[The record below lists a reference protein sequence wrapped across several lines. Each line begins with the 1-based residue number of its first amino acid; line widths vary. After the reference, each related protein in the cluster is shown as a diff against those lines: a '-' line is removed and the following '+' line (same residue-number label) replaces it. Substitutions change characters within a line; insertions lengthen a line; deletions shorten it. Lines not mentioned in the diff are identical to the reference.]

1 MARLRFPG
9 CPGQR
14 IGRNGV
20 TFEDNKSRLQCDPS
34 LSAVSNLQRSFNCF
48 YELFGASDED
58 EEFEG
63 FSPRDVRKALQKL
76 RHFSGDTSE
85 LCHKDELVSDV
96 IPIKPADKLTGRSN
110 LPPDPGGGGN
120 QAAERPRDAVP
131 AKQSKL
137 PVPEKLPETHDNRER
152 RRASG
157 RQAAQRLLDR
167 AKRGRNKAPPKKE
180 SAESRNGALTT
191 RNGCFQLPAVSARSS
206 RRIIPRKRYLE
217 DSEEDVPQ
225 QLHIQKKK
233 GIVAQ
238 LPAVPEGAPAEGS
251 DDGTGRVSLQEEGSS
266 GERIAGRTDDSSCHL
281 ETDQS
286 AAEGDSAAER
296 MGLFD
301 QPLVVQGKRPWKPS
315 LKVQLRLSEANLG
328 SPFAFKGSR
337 RGSQTTSSADSTR
350 ESIKRDMVSRYAE
363 IMATR
368 EDGPSAEV
376 PNSPPGTA
384 PLEDKV
390 AAKIARLL
398 KSQWENRLGSGGG
411 GPRRNVVLRKARLR
425 LSQRTLKKLRQ
436 PLEESAEESVV
447 SEVTPEVGAEEIA
460 EPPRKQRE
468 RRVPPLNGIKRVA
481 EKGSSVTS
489 SESKCS
495 VCQQYKRSAELS
507 IRYGQY
513 ACRFCFRFYAAF
525 LRKPKKFVCPKDGN
539 CNLAQPSKCKGCLVH
554 ACWNLF
560 DIPAPLKHRM
570 QRHLRP
576 PRGDCR
582 PRRPPRKRRLS
593 EDKTRAENLSEMPKP
608 VLSSPEDS
616 QDTLTSSSD
625 SIKST
630 HGPRI
635 KHVCRRAAVV
645 LGQKRATFSPAP
657 AGRISLS
664 ALSEED
670 KSRLAVHHSSQE
682 EDSSPE
688 VPERNRRKDDGKKRD
703 DSGGRKRDEGGPEEG
718 PREEGRRQRARKRR
732 RATSPAAAREVAAA
746 GERELPPPEEQGQQE
761 GREGTATS
769 DGENK
774 VGQQEKQ
781 GAEEAEEVP
790 SAPEAK
796 KRKSETDETG
806 AGAPMAEQL
815 DQLVRQVKQEDVSDE
830 LGPPATQPSRTV
842 SPDITEDKEQ
852 PSEAPMEDLA
862 SDKSGEGEV
871 PVETSRSGRALRR
884 KTDQHRAS
892 GANFGY
898 VRVRKGR
905 CNQCPGCLAEDCG
918 KCVCCRDKKKF
929 GGKNLLK
936 QACLHRRCSNLS
948 LKPWN
953 RPALTEASEA
963 ELASEQS
970 QRSPPESCK
979 IEEEAGDKPEAESRT
994 RRKPK
999 RMLPPKPV
1007 QRYRPKLDKYKRLL
1021 RQKEKAGKKA
1031 KTPRSQLAKNKTARK
1046 LLAAKCKTEAPCG
1059 GDAEESRGTKENG
1072 SLASG
1077 VTAEQET
1084 GSQGSW
1090 ENSNGSTSTANSST
1104 GGSNSVA
1111 AKEARL
1117 QAKMYAPLVP
1127 KVVDHPLSSRQLS
1140 KKSVGHGNQPLV
1152 QALLWDEYERSKL
1165 LSSGFPLVSA
1175 KQFAV
1180 QAVCFLC
1187 GSAGEEE
1194 LLFCTV
1200 CCEPYHWFCLD
1211 TEEVPQPGMDR
1222 ECWCC
1227 PRCQA
1232 CIVCGHRSSQL
1243 LRCNKC
1249 QQMYHTDCLG
1259 PGYPS
1264 KPSRKKKI
1272 WVCIKCICCKSCG
1285 ATSSKNSSW
1294 NFDLSLCHECMLLR
1308 EKGNY
1313 CPLCEKC
1320 YEDDDYE
1327 SMMVQCSQC
1336 QKWIH
1341 ARCDG
1346 ISEELYQVLSLLPE
1360 TELYLCRLCEPD
1372 SPRLWLGTAERVLQ
1386 ERLRC
1391 IMNSLIELQKASKD
1405 RCQVLEQA
1413 VPTPPDLMAL
1423 PDETQDKDGSF
1434 DSTQPTAALPRTE
1447 LHFVDLIKV
1456 QRRLECGEYT
1466 TVKEFCEDVLQAT
1479 TDSRVSVQMVRDLLG
1494 KLLEEAFPNLRP
1506 SPLPPTP
1513 PHEPSAL
1520 LGTPGSLL
1528 LADAQPGVLRDTAEQ
1543 GVDSRQCVL
1552 CGQPGDDSCNKS
1564 GRLLYAGQDNW
1575 VHVNCALWS
1584 AEVFE
1589 QGDGAL
1595 HRVHSAISRGRY
1607 LRCEVCGIV
1616 GATVGCCVRGCPAN
1630 FHFGCAQAA
1639 QAVFQADKKVFC
1651 SFHQGNVN
1659 REVVEGDKFSVCRA
1673 VYVDQQ
1679 DVNSKWQKAWEGTLA
1694 QEMTVIA
1701 GAMSIECLG
1710 YLTEASDLENVLVP
1724 VNYRCRRMF
1733 WSTQNPRQRVV
1744 YVCRT
1749 YEVRPPRP
1757 PPCEED
1763 WGINVTTAH
1772 DDPPPCVSALAQC
1785 DISSENCDNTG
1796 GGLAMPTSEALTAPP
1811 SAPDLDDLDAKILDE
1826 LARCVQNSDSQM
1838 DFAELLENISR
1849 SCDPAA
1855 ASARNSGG
1863 GGGSSS
1869 SSSSSVAPTASVNS
1883 GGSEFAE
1890 AATSATPPVVANQ
1903 SLTVC
1908 QDKSVRSVDVAKCE
1922 AATASVVDGQDQ
1934 QPFHR
1939 DSVHGAVEDPPA
1951 SAVPLPEAHVTVQ
1964 SDGQQLGSS
1973 GATSPALKFVAKP
1986 VKQQQQSVCGC
1997 TCENRT
2003 AKAVASKLAM
2013 TPSRVRSRPAA
2024 SPKTILPKVPGSQS
2038 QGCQQRSRPA
2048 PLPTATPPTPASAAA
2063 SPSPAAPAPAK
2074 SNFNGATGPSGPVTL
2089 PRHPPVAATQPLVS
2103 YSPYAYNFPMIN
2115 QFPST
2120 INMTSVSCDKFEVYE
2135 VPGGTIIIP
2144 RQHYRLE
2151 NCVSTLSMAAAG
2163 AQVAYLGSLP
2173 LVAAPFMQPAAPPLA
2188 FIGGLGGQAAAPVMP
2203 LALQSPGVCGQVPLV
2218 AGGGLVAN
2226 AGVVAP
2232 GVASAGLMTSVTSQ
2246 TSVKQCAKAAMMRKR
2261 MLQSG
2266 KQVTKT
2272 IVAQSQTF
2280 VARERCAKCV
2290 VLPVRTAA
2298 ATTAGVA
2305 TAGDT
2310 LKVAPA
2316 ATAASP
2322 LAAPVVTPASTT
2334 SAPSPPV
2341 LPAVAQAQR
2350 SAPSP
2355 RFTPSQTRRRS
2366 SSVDRD
2372 VCHQCFCRRRSRRS
2386 ARAPQESP
2394 RGAGDSGSLGAESIF
2409 ALLQKAAQRILQ
2421 DGWPTDTDPEPCPPT
2436 SSNAVQPDGKEPV
2449 HSTVGSLPPAVPLRE
2464 EVRSSHFDRPY
2475 IVYEISS
2482 EDGFLHSSPDA
2493 HEVWRYL
2500 FEKLQDA
2507 RAGANMQP
2515 LTNDDVDGFALMGL
2529 THKAVV
2535 YLTEQLRGADN
2546 CENYIF
2552 KYHKRNSTKLPENPS
2567 GCARL
2572 EGFKSRGHHDMF
2584 KFLASAH
2591 RSPPCYDPSS
2601 DNGDEVEVLHKS
2613 SRRLTSLDLP
2623 MAMRFRHLKNTAKEA
2638 VGVYRSS
2645 IHGRGLYCKRNI
2657 DGGEMI
2663 IEYAGEVIRAALT
2676 DKREKYYESKG
2687 IGCYMFRIDDHE
2699 VVDATMHG
2707 NAARFINHSCE
2718 PNCYS
2723 KVITVDNKKHIVIFA
2738 LRSILKGEELTYDY
2752 KFPIEDV
2759 KIPCSCGSRRC
2770 RKFLN

>member
-1 MARLRFPG
+1 
-9 CPGQR
+9 
-14 IGRNGV
+14 
-20 TFEDNKSRLQCDPS
+20 
-34 LSAVSNLQRSFNCF
+34 
-48 YELFGASDED
+48 
-58 EEFEG
+58 
-63 FSPRDVRKALQKL
+63 
-76 RHFSGDTSE
+76 
-85 LCHKDELVSDV
+85 
-96 IPIKPADKLTGRSN
+96 
-110 LPPDPGGGGN
+110 
-120 QAAERPRDAVP
+120 
-131 AKQSKL
+131 
-137 PVPEKLPETHDNRER
+137 
-152 RRASG
+152 
-157 RQAAQRLLDR
+157 
-167 AKRGRNKAPPKKE
+167 
-180 SAESRNGALTT
+180 
-191 RNGCFQLPAVSARSS
+191 
-206 RRIIPRKRYLE
+206 
-217 DSEEDVPQ
+217 
-225 QLHIQKKK
+225 
-233 GIVAQ
+233 
-238 LPAVPEGAPAEGS
+238 
-251 DDGTGRVSLQEEGSS
+251 
-266 GERIAGRTDDSSCHL
+266 
-281 ETDQS
+281 
-286 AAEGDSAAER
+286 
-296 MGLFD
+296 
-301 QPLVVQGKRPWKPS
+301 
-315 LKVQLRLSEANLG
+315 
-328 SPFAFKGSR
+328 
-337 RGSQTTSSADSTR
+337 
-350 ESIKRDMVSRYAE
+350 
-363 IMATR
+363 
-368 EDGPSAEV
+368 
-376 PNSPPGTA
+376 
-384 PLEDKV
+384 
-390 AAKIARLL
+390 
-398 KSQWENRLGSGGG
+398 
-411 GPRRNVVLRKARLR
+411 
-425 LSQRTLKKLRQ
+425 
-436 PLEESAEESVV
+436 
-447 SEVTPEVGAEEIA
+447 
-460 EPPRKQRE
+460 
-468 RRVPPLNGIKRVA
+468 
-481 EKGSSVTS
+481 
-489 SESKCS
+489 
-495 VCQQYKRSAELS
+495 
-507 IRYGQY
+507 
-513 ACRFCFRFYAAF
+513 
-525 LRKPKKFVCPKDGN
+525 
-539 CNLAQPSKCKGCLVH
+539 
-554 ACWNLF
+554 
-560 DIPAPLKHRM
+560 
-570 QRHLRP
+570 
-576 PRGDCR
+576 
-582 PRRPPRKRRLS
+582 
-593 EDKTRAENLSEMPKP
+593 
-608 VLSSPEDS
+608 
-616 QDTLTSSSD
+616 
-625 SIKST
+625 
-630 HGPRI
+630 
-635 KHVCRRAAVV
+635 
-645 LGQKRATFSPAP
+645 
-657 AGRISLS
+657 
-664 ALSEED
+664 
-670 KSRLAVHHSSQE
+670 
-682 EDSSPE
+682 
-688 VPERNRRKDDGKKRD
+688 
-703 DSGGRKRDEGGPEEG
+703 
-718 PREEGRRQRARKRR
+718 
-732 RATSPAAAREVAAA
+732 
-746 GERELPPPEEQGQQE
+746 
-761 GREGTATS
+761 
-769 DGENK
+769 
-774 VGQQEKQ
+774 
-781 GAEEAEEVP
+781 
-790 SAPEAK
+790 
-796 KRKSETDETG
+796 
-806 AGAPMAEQL
+806 
-815 DQLVRQVKQEDVSDE
+815 
-830 LGPPATQPSRTV
+830 
-842 SPDITEDKEQ
+842 
-852 PSEAPMEDLA
+852 
-862 SDKSGEGEV
+862 
-871 PVETSRSGRALRR
+871 
-884 KTDQHRAS
+884 
-892 GANFGY
+892 
-898 VRVRKGR
+898 
-905 CNQCPGCLAEDCG
+905 
-918 KCVCCRDKKKF
+918 
-929 GGKNLLK
+929 
-936 QACLHRRCSNLS
+936 
-948 LKPWN
+948 
-953 RPALTEASEA
+953 
-963 ELASEQS
+963 
-970 QRSPPESCK
+970 
-979 IEEEAGDKPEAESRT
+979 
-994 RRKPK
+994 
-999 RMLPPKPV
+999 
-1007 QRYRPKLDKYKRLL
+1007 
-1021 RQKEKAGKKA
+1021 
-1031 KTPRSQLAKNKTARK
+1031 
-1046 LLAAKCKTEAPCG
+1046 
-1059 GDAEESRGTKENG
+1059 
-1072 SLASG
+1072 
-1077 VTAEQET
+1077 
-1084 GSQGSW
+1084 
-1090 ENSNGSTSTANSST
+1090 
-1104 GGSNSVA
+1104 
-1111 AKEARL
+1111 
-1117 QAKMYAPLVP
+1117 MYAPLVP

-1165 LSSGFPLVSA
+1165 ISSGFPLVSA

-1194 LLFCTV
+1194 
-1200 CCEPYHWFCLD
+1200 
-1211 TEEVPQPGMDR
+1211 
-1222 ECWCC
+1222 
-1227 PRCQA
+1227 
-1232 CIVCGHRSSQL
+1232 
-1243 LRCNKC
+1243 
-1249 QQMYHTDCLG
+1249 
-1259 PGYPS
+1259 
-1264 KPSRKKKI
+1264 
-1272 WVCIKCICCKSCG
+1272 VCIKCICCKSCG

-1308 EKGNY
+1308 EKDS
-1313 CPLCEKC
+1313 PIV
-1320 YEDDDYE
+1320 
-1327 SMMVQCSQC
+1327 SFQMVQCSQC

-1391 IMNSLIELQKASKD
+1391 IMSSLVELQKASKD

-1413 VPTPPDLMAL
+1413 VPTPPDLMAS
-1423 PDETQDKDGSF
+1423 PDETQDKDGPL
-1434 DSTQPTAALPRTE
+1434 DSTQPTAALARTE
-1447 LHFVDLIKV
+1447 LHFVDLVKV

-1520 LGTPGSLL
+1520 LGAPGSLL
-1528 LADAQPGVLRDTAEQ
+1528 LADAVLPPHGDHLYAQCQARPNGNGPPEPQQPGVLRDTAEQ

-1589 QGDGAL
+1589 QGDGSL

-1679 DVNSKWQKAWEGTLA
+1679 DVNSKWQKAWEGTLD
-1694 QEMTVIA
+1694 QEMTLIA
-1701 GAMSIECLG
+1701 GAMTIECLG
-1710 YLTEASDLENVLVP
+1710 HLTEASDLENILVP

-1763 WGINVTTAH
+1763 WGTNVTIAH
-1772 DDPPPCVSALAQC
+1772 DDPPPSASALAQC

-1796 GGLAMPTSEALTAPP
+1796 GGLMVPTSEGLPAPP

-1849 SCDPAA
+1849 SCDPAS
-1855 ASARNSGG
+1855 ASARNST

-1869 SSSSSVAPTASVNS
+1869 SSCSVAPTASVNS

-1922 AATASVVDGQDQ
+1922 AATASVVGGQDQ

-1939 DSVHGAVEDPPA
+1939 DSVHGAVETPPA

-1964 SDGQQLGSS
+1964 SGGQQLSNS
-1973 GATSPALKFVAKP
+1973 GATPSPLKFVAKP

-2003 AKAVASKLAM
+2003 AKAAASKLAM
-2013 TPSRVRSRPAA
+2013 TPSRVRSRPPA
-2024 SPKTILPKVPGSQS
+2024 SPKTILPKVPGSQ
-2038 QGCQQRSRPA
+2038 GCQQRSRPT
-2048 PLPTATPPTPASAAA
+2048 PCQQQPHQHHHQPQQHHQHHQQQQQQRATSMVPPALQAQ
-2063 SPSPAAPAPAK
+2063 SPCL
-2074 SNFNGATGPSGPVTL
+2074 GI
-2089 PRHPPVAATQPLVS
+2089 PPVAATQPLVS

-2173 LVAAPFMQPAAPPLA
+2173 LVAAPFMQPAAPPLT

-2203 LALQSPGVCGQVPLV
+2203 LALQSPSMCGQVPLV

-2246 TSVKQCAKAAMMRKR
+2246 TSVVNTSPAPGSRSCSTAKRVPCYANAHRNMLAQKQCAKAAMMRKR

-2266 KQVTKT
+2266 KQVAKT

-2280 VARERCAKCV
+2280 VSRERCAKCV

-2298 ATTAGVA
+2298 AATAGVA
-2305 TAGDT
+2305 AASDT
-2310 LKVAPA
+2310 LKVVPT

-2322 LAAPVVTPASTT
+2322 PATPVVTPASTT
-2334 SAPSPPV
+2334 LAPSPPV
-2341 LPAVAQAQR
+2341 LPVAAQAQR

-2355 RFTPSQTRRRS
+2355 EVYPEPDSSTEFLSGPGRVSPVLLPPPQPPFSPS
-2366 SSVDRD
+2366 
-2372 VCHQCFCRRRSRRS
+2372 
-2386 ARAPQESP
+2386 PQESP

-2436 SSNAVQPDGKEPV
+2436 SSNAVPPDGKEPV
-2449 HSTVGSLPPAVPLRE
+2449 HSTVGMLPPAVPLRE

-2546 CENYIF
+2546 CENYVF
-2552 KYHKRNSTKLPENPS
+2552 KYHKRNSTKAKNPS

-2591 RSPPCYDPSS
+2591 RSPPCYDPSN